1 MRSRCQ
7 ALHMAAAARACAAKP
22 RRARHRRCQS
32 LWLQRL
38 HVDEA
43 VLVWENMC
51 IVRPFRSCR
60 MRESD
65 W

>member
-1 MRSRCQ
+1 
-7 ALHMAAAARACAAKP
+7 MAAAAGACAAKP

-32 LWLQRL
+32 LLLQRL

-43 VLVWENMC
+43 MLVWENVC